1 MSSTLITRVSIVIV
15 TLLLMLAIVVTMGL
29 GTASSKPGQNC
40 DRDASTHNEGI
51 GNCQEGDTSV
61 NNPENDPLDPK
72 TGTKSGKGP

>member
-15 TLLLMLAIVVTMGL
+15 TLLFMMAIVVTMG
-29 GTASSKPGQNC
+29 TASGKSPGQNC

-61 NNPENDPLDPK
+61 KNPENDPLDPK